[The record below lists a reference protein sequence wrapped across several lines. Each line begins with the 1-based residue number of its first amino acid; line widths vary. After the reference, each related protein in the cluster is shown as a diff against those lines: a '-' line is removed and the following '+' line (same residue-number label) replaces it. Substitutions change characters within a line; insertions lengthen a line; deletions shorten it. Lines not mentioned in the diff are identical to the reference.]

1 MARPI
6 SISRRRRNS
15 ELTMIVMVAL
25 ITGGGYTLAA
35 LGTNSEIPA
44 RDRAVRRRRRRAA
57 RRRPHRRADPR
68 PRRRLHAAT
77 ARRLPARHRLR
88 DDHPH
93 RRGPRCP
100 ADPVVGRLRRRV
112 HRHPCPRPTPPTSPV
127 SSGCCS

>member
-44 RDRAVRRRRRRAA
+44 RVVPFVVA
-57 RRRPHRRADPR
+57 
-68 PRRRLHAAT
+68 
-77 ARRLPARHRLR
+77 
-88 DDHPH
+88 
-93 RRGPRCP
+93 
-100 ADPVVGRLRRRV
+100 VVGLLVAAHIGVRILARGADSTLLPLAAFLHGIGYVMITRIDEDLAALQ
-112 HRHPCPRPTPPTSPV
+112 T
-127 SSGCCS
+127 